1 MDIFYIKQNIR
12 GAWVI
17 CGRLGIRQYYYY
29 TKQEAIEKYKQELKE
44 KLFEVERVGKTKANN

>member
-1 MDIFYIKQNIR
+1 MSDIFYIDQNIR

-29 TKQEAIEKYKQELKE
+29 TKQEAIEKYKKELKE
-44 KLFEVERVGKTKANN
+44 KLFEVKKNDKKV

>member
-1 MDIFYIKQNIR
+1 MSDIFYIEQNIR

-29 TKQEAIEKYKQELKE
+29 TKQEAIEKYKKELKE
-44 KLFEVERVGKTKANN
+44 KLFEVKKNDKKV